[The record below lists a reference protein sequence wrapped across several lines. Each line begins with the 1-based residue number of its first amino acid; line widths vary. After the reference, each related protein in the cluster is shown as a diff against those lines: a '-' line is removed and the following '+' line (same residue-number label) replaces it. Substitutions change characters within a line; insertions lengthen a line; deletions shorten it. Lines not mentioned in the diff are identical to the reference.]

1 MNRLTFLDELL
12 VMIRSGEIKTE
23 ESSDDAE
30 RLLLSFKLMV
40 YEELKKEIFE
50 DVTDIQTVYYA
61 PEFDSWKA
69 FLNHCN
75 GNDDYAAVLAET
87 YTEEQLEGMW
97 NCSHIVEDMPEE
109 QIKSGLLLQ
118 IEQLKML
125 DIVNQHTKPVNPD
138 EESLA
143 KDMIRARL
151 KGLFSI
157 LYEG

>member
-12 VMIRSGEIKTE
+12 IMVRSGEIKTE

-30 RLLLSFKLMV
+30 RLLLNFKCMV

-75 GNDDYAAVLAET
+75 GNEDYAAVLAQT
-87 YTEEQLEGMW
+87 CTEEQLEQLW
-97 NCSHIVEDMPEE
+97 QSSHVMEDMTEG
-109 QIKSGLLLQ
+109 QIKSDMKDDLC
-118 IEQLKML
+118 
-125 DIVNQHTKPVNPD
+125 
-138 EESLA
+138 EEIF
-143 KDMIRARL
+143 KVWRC
-151 KGLFSI
+151 
-157 LYEG
+157 E